1 MKGDRESPLQTNP
14 DVTQYIEIVGERG
27 RIGKST
33 ISNRVR
39 DHLEAAGVHVQVARI
54 ENRKASP
61 PARKDDIRVFVDDAD
76 QEIVGGVAAQFDPV
90 WAALMEMKAARGGA
104 LIVDF
109 MAGAELLRTKLHVAT
124 SLSDLL
130 ASHDILATSLCVTTR
145 DAPVMEQALDSLKTT
160 AKIAPSFRR
169 VLAKNELSGRFS
181 AFSPASEQGSLDAQL
196 RTEKGVVELTFPL
209 IQGAAWRLFEP
220 TRIEMRAL
228 LERSAR
234 ELSAKCGCSELVAAA
249 CQTWLAA
256 WWSTTE
262 EELNRVWRF
271 PASTA

>member
-1 MKGDRESPLQTNP
+1 MKGDRESPLQSNA
-14 DVTQYIEIVGERG
+14 DITQYIEIVGERG

-76 QEIVGGVAAQFDPV
+76 QEIVGGVAAIFDPV

-109 MAGAELLRTKLHVAT
+109 MAGAETLRTKLHMAT
-124 SLSDLL
+124 SLSELL
-130 ASHDILATSLCVTTR
+130 GRHDILATSLCVTTR

-160 AKIAPSFRR
+160 AKIAPSFQR
-169 VLAKNELSGRFS
+169 VLAKNELTGRFS
-181 AFSPASEQGSLDAQL
+181 AFSPASEQASLDAKL

-209 IQGAAWRLFEP
+209 IQAAAWQLFEP
-220 TRIEMRAL
+220 TQSEMRTV
-228 LERSAR
+228 LESSAHD
-234 ELSAKCGCSELVAAA
+234 LSAMCQCSELIAQA
-249 CQTWLAA
+249 CQNWLAA
-256 WWSTTE
+256 WWAATE
-262 EELNRVWRF
+262 EQLNLVWPF
-271 PASTA
+271 PETGP